1 MARCCNSDTIQL
13 CISSNPK
20 YLKLVRSV
28 ILQSALIVGFSEK
41 DSRDVTLAVDEA
53 ITNIIKHS
61 YMSSYDKKIKIN
73 VNFRDEYLELVLRDY
88 GKKADPKTIK
98 SRDLKDVKP
107 GGLGVFFIKKI
118 MDNVCYDM
126 SPKHGTKLILK
137 KYFYKKNCMDNKEG

>member
-53 ITNIIKHS
+53 ITNIIKIS
-61 YMSSYDKKIKIN
+61 QADYDNIASP
-73 VNFRDEYLELVLRDY
+73 D
-88 GKKADPKTIK
+88 ADIVYIIT
-98 SRDLKDVKP
+98 
-107 GGLGVFFIKKI
+107 
-118 MDNVCYDM
+118 
-126 SPKHGTKLILK
+126 
-137 KYFYKKNCMDNKEG
+137 

>member
-1 MARCCNSDTIQL
+1 MKSCDSDSIQL

-28 ILQSALIVGFSEK
+28 ILQSALIVGFAEK
-41 DSRDVTLAVDEA
+41 QSRDITLAVDEA

-61 YMSSYDKKIKIN
+61 YMSAFDKKIEIDVK
-73 VNFRDEYLELVLRDY
+73 FGSDYLKLVLRDY
-88 GKKADPKTIK
+88 GKKVDPKTIK

-118 MDNVCYDM
+118 MDEVSYDM
-126 SPKHGTKLILK
+126 SSEHGTTLTLK
-137 KYFYKKNCMDNKEG
+137 KYLIETDKV